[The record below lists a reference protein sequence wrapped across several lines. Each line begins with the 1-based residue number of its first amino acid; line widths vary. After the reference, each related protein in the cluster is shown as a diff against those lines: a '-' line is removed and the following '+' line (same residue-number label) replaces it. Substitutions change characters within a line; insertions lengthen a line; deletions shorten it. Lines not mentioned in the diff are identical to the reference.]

1 MTAQSSK
8 EEILK
13 RVQQRG
19 GDNLEAGLSNC
30 AQSTLFA
37 LQEDFEAVN
46 DIPRE
51 ALTTMP
57 GIALRGEVCGA
68 VLGALL
74 ALNMLTGRSP
84 EAFGIAMRRA
94 TKFCDAFEKH
104 FGSLRCSLIHPQL
117 LGKTYYLADM
127 AQLQEFVEAGGLTK
141 CRAPVETASKLVA
154 EIVLGEEA

>member
-19 GDNLEAGLSNC
+19 ADNLKAGLSNC

-37 LQEDFEAVN
+37 LREDFKPVN
-46 DIPRE
+46 DIPME
-51 ALTTMP
+51 ALTAMS
-57 GIALRGEVCGA
+57 GIALRGETCGT
-68 VLGALL
+68 VIGGLL
-74 ALNMLTGRSP
+74 ALGMLSGQSP
-84 EAFGIAMRRA
+84 ESFGIALRRA
-94 TKFCDAFEKH
+94 SKFCDAFEKE
-104 FGSLRCSLIHPQL
+104 FGSLMCSHIHPQL

-141 CRAPVETASKLVA
+141 CCVPVQTASRLVA
-154 EIVLGEEA
+154 EIILEEAA